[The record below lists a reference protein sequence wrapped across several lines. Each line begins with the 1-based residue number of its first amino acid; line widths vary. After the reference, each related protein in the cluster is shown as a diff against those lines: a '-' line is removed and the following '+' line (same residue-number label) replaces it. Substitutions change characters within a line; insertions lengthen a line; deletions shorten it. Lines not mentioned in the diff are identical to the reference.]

1 MLEGRI
7 GMIRGKLN
15 VGGRLIVIFVTLIVI
30 ITGSMSYYATSS
42 MKDKIINSAEEK
54 LQSDM
59 KIGMA
64 LLEHE
69 FPGAWSIGP
78 DGKMYKGEVLMEE
91 NFGVIDQI
99 GKETGDTVTIFKDDT
114 RVSTNV
120 KKDGVRQVGT
130 QASAEVVEK
139 VLKKGQTYIGEA
151 EVVGTRNLT
160 AYEPI
165 KDIRGEIIGMW
176 YVGVPATPYDNMA
189 AAFARNMLWCALAG
203 IIAAALAALLVARNL
218 SKRLQIIEQN
228 IGRAAE
234 GDLTVRTTLKAE
246 DEIGRVGESLN
257 QMVEK
262 ISALIGQAQ
271 NLTENV
277 ISVLDQLRSRFE
289 GDTRRTENMTKQADD
304 MAKNAQTQVE
314 MSQQSRVIINEMSAG
329 IQQVA
334 ANAQDVSAVSVRANE
349 TAEEGG
355 VQVKEVIQQMDVISE
370 TVNSAAGIVEGL
382 GEKSQE
388 IGEIV
393 DVITG
398 IAEQTNLLA
407 LNAAIEAARAGE
419 QGRGFAVVAEEVRK
433 LAEES
438 GGAAKKIAELIKEI
452 QMEASRAV
460 QAMAEGTHEAENGM
474 QVVARSG
481 EAFQAIT
488 ESIKGITGQIQEVSA
503 AAEEMAAATESA
515 LESMNQTASA
525 AEATFG
531 AASDIDQMTAE
542 HLAGIQEANVLIER
556 LAVMVADLEKDIDYF
571 KVEASLEKIA
581 HKA

>member
-1 MLEGRI
+1 
-7 GMIRGKLN
+7 MIRGKLN

-304 MAKNAQTQVE
+304 MAKNAQTQME

-525 AEATFG
+525 VEATFG

-542 HLAGIQEANVLIER
+542 QLAGIQEANVLIER

>member
-1 MLEGRI
+1 
-7 GMIRGKLN
+7 MIRGKLN

-304 MAKNAQTQVE
+304 MAKNAQTQME

-542 HLAGIQEANVLIER
+542 QLAGIQEANVLIER

>member
-1 MLEGRI
+1 
-7 GMIRGKLN
+7 MIRGKLN

-120 KKDGVRQVGT
+120 KKYGVRQVGT

-542 HLAGIQEANVLIER
+542 QLAGIQEANVLIER